1 VLQTKSISINKQI
14 GMVEN
19 KIRVLKAMKNVQMVN
34 VGGIVEERI
43 PIYEA
48 ILKTLKRVKKNDVI
62 N

>member
-1 VLQTKSISINKQI
+1 VLQTKPISINKQI

-19 KIRVLKAMKNVQMVN
+19 KIRVLKAMKNVQMVG
-34 VGGIVEERI
+34 VVEERM

-48 ILKTLKRVKKNDVI
+48 ILKTLKRVKKNDII